1 MEQNMIFEI
10 IRNLLLGVKNGGILI
25 DEFNGEQI
33 KLNSCSYLLN
43 QTIRQ
48 YQIPENHYFISKKA
62 FELWSKIS
70 SDSILKYTYRNKI
83 IKNIPGIVYIDKY
96 KGSEKLAYEKGC
108 LLDKGDSFIY
118 NDVFT
123 DEHVVTV
130 SNIIEELLK
139 LTKIDDISIKSVLD
153 KIYICKMLKEEDR
166 CIKNKNRRSLDYREV
181 IAEDYFDVG
190 IKLQNFD
197 LKNTLETLIEEYKTD
212 IERLSKKDSKII

>member
-10 IRNLLLGVKNGGILI
+10 VRNLLLGVKNGGVLI
-25 DEFNGEQI
+25 DEFNGGQI

-70 SDSILKYTYRNKI
+70 TDSILKYTYRDKI

-130 SNIIEELLK
+130 SNIIEELLM

-181 IAEDYFDVG
+181 ITEDYFDVG

-212 IERLSKKDSKII
+212 IERLSKKDSNVI